1 MFEAPAASEGE
12 GERRGGKEQSAE
24 VIASPW
30 LYSKWEVTLVCVEQR
45 TDEVGL
51 KRSTLTLVTV

>member
-1 MFEAPAASEGE
+1 MIGGE
-12 GERRGGKEQSAE
+12 GGSRVLE

-51 KRSTLTLVTV
+51 KKVNSNSGDCVESRL